1 MSRDLADEIL
11 ASAGA
16 EHQARHGQVV
26 DFPLRSAFLKN
37 TAFKPAKGTEAPA
50 PVSWLMWGIIGLSMM
65 IGIFFW
71 EQIGAGASWL
81 HLEARERVYADLGR
95 EVCKQPLL
103 TVPEYTCEAGALD
116 CFTVPQEVV
125 IKRYEEQARAHNL
138 WQAER
143 CVPLMD

>member
-1 MSRDLADEIL
+1 MPRITRSARPAPKPHKPVFPVRKPALVKAADATVTPINTGKVK
-11 ASAGA
+11 AVYT
-16 EHQARHGQVV
+16 RHG
-26 DFPLRSAFLKN
+26 
-37 TAFKPAKGTEAPA
+37 
-50 PVSWLMWGIIGLSMM
+50 WLMWGIMGLSMM

-81 HLEARERVYADLGR
+81 RLEARERVYADLGM

-116 CFTVPQEVV
+116 CFTIAQEVV
-125 IKRYEEQARAHNL
+125 IKRYEEQARARNL

-143 CVPLMD
+143 CIPLMD